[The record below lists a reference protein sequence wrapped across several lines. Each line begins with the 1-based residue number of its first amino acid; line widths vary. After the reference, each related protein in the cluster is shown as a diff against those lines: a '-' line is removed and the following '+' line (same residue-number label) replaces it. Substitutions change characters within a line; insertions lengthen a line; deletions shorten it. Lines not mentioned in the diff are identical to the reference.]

1 MKCIDAMTRNIEET
15 EKKFNSSG
23 GGKKNEIDE
32 VLQGT
37 KKIEEIVTE
46 LRNQKSASAG
56 NELSEEENEVN

>member
-15 EKKFNSSG
+15 RKKVESVG
-23 GGKKNEIDE
+23 GGKNEIDE

-46 LRNQKSASAG
+46 LRNQKTNSVGTEHA
-56 NELSEEENEVN
+56 EEENEEN